1 MLGDI
6 KRPGKQLRSENEII
20 IMITGSVR
28 RKDDEP
34 DGHEKWAAYMDGYR
48 SKPFKMNGYNA
59 LLGIPIII
67 ISALYEVK
75 ITP

>member
-1 MLGDI
+1 
-6 KRPGKQLRSENEII
+6 
-20 IMITGSVR
+20 
-28 RKDDEP
+28 
-34 DGHEKWAAYMDGYR
+34 MDGYR

-67 ISALYEVK
+67 SALYEVK